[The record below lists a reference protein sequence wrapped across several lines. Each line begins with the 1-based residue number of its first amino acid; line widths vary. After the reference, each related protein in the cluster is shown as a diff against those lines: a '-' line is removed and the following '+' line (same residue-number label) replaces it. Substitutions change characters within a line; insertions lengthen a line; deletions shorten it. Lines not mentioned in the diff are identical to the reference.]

1 MRRYFLTSAAF
12 ALVFPFLSAG
22 QDLNPTVE
30 VTNSFEGKTV
40 DAVKPVQKMDV
51 PDSLYRF
58 DADFQYS
65 VLSNPYKGG
74 YDFSPYLLDMK
85 PGASADPGRKLYL
98 KAGAG
103 YTLNPFLDFVLS
115 PSLKA
120 GGLGLNV
127 HASHRSYFG
136 DYYGIGLSSDADAI
150 RLEEVSSSWSGHDML
165 TSFGVDG
172 RYDRPKASFTFGVGY
187 YGIHT
192 ENLLQTAEYNGLD
205 LNAGVHSS
213 PSAGSRFFYS
223 ADLKYRMAGDKL
235 PLVDFDNSLTAGDFS
250 LRAEAGSELR
260 SGGKVSL
267 EAGTDITTFSKLFSA
282 QTGHFFLTPKYVR
295 SGEKV
300 NFQLGAKVDFAINGG
315 DGYMGY
321 RLGKRKGQIIY
332 PDVRFDARLIK
343 DRLDFYAL
351 ATGGLD
357 NNSYSS
363 LKDRNHFFSFT
374 SVSADGPMVDNTVT
388 QVDVRA
394 GLRGNFAGAFR
405 YDLSAGYASYEG
417 YVTDNVLY
425 DGTSAM
431 PLLMYNDTDVIYASL
446 RFMLDTERVLVGGR
460 VDAKKTGLYD
470 DGMPG
475 FGPAPLSG
483 DIRVRYNWNKRIYAG
498 FSVEAASLRKGYMT
512 TADEQVYEIP
522 GYADLALEAEYAVT
536 RRFSV
541 WATAGNLLG
550 MPVQRTPLYAEKGVK
565 LTAGVCFNL

>member
-1 MRRYFLTSAAF
+1 MTSAAF
-12 ALVFPFLSAG
+12 ALAFPFLSAG

-65 VLSNPYKGG
+65 VLSNPYRGG

-85 PGASADPGRKLYL
+85 PGAAADPGRKLYF

-103 YTLNPFLDFVLS
+103 YTLNPFLDFVFS

-120 GGLGLNV
+120 GGLDLNV

-136 DYYGIGLSSDADAI
+136 DYYGIGPSQAADAT
-150 RLEEVSSSWSGHDML
+150 RLEDVSSSWSGRDVL
-165 TSFGVDG
+165 TSAGVDG
-172 RYDRPKASFTFGVGY
+172 RYDRPKASYTFGAGY

-192 ENLLQTAEYNGLD
+192 KDFLQTAGYNGLD
-205 LNAGVHSS
+205 LKAGVYSS

-223 ADLKYRMAGDKL
+223 ADLKYRMAGEKVPSLDS
-235 PLVDFDNSLTAGDFS
+235 DNALTAGDFS

-260 SGGKVSL
+260 SGGEVSL
-267 EAGTDITTFSKLFSA
+267 EAGTCITTFSKLFSA
-282 QTGHFFLTPKYVR
+282 QTGHFHLTPKYVR
-295 SGEKV
+295 SGGKASL
-300 NFQLGAKVDFAINGG
+300 QLGARVDFAINGG

-321 RLGKRKGQIIY
+321 RLGKRTGQIIY
-332 PDVRFDARLIK
+332 PDVRFDARLIR
-343 DRLDFYAL
+343 DRLDFYVL
-351 ATGGLD
+351 ATGGLN

-374 SVSADGPMVDNTVT
+374 AVSENGPLSDNTVT
-388 QVDVRA
+388 QIDARA

-417 YVTDNVLY
+417 YATDNVLY
-425 DGTSAM
+425 DGTAVM

-446 RFMLDTERVLVGGR
+446 RFMLDTGHVLVGGR

-483 DIRVRYNWNKRIYAG
+483 DIRVRYNWNRRIYAG
-498 FSVEAASLRKGYMT
+498 FSVEAASLRKGYMMT
-512 TADEQVYEIP
+512 GDGQILAELP

-541 WATAGNLLG
+541 WAAAGNLLG
-550 MPVQRTPLYAEKGVK
+550 MSVQRTPLYAEKGVK